1 MKVYTL
7 LTIGD
12 FHTNHCEDFLINE
25 KIGSH
30 KKLIA
35 VLDGCTMGKES
46 VFAAILG
53 GKLLRKIAKKYFY
66 EELVHQESKIL
77 KEELKQILQEFFSEL
92 KLAKNQ
98 LQLEINEMLCTL
110 IIGLIDESTS
120 KAEILTVGDGL
131 IYFDGELTEYDQG
144 DQPDYLA
151 YHLDKD
157 FESWY
162 DPQKQILSLSC
173 FSDLSICT
181 NGVFTFKNLRDLSK
195 QIAEHEIVHYLLNDH
210 SYAEFDT
217 MLEQKLTFLRDVRD
231 HVVTDDLAIVRVINK
246 L

>member
-1 MKVYTL
+1 MVVPW
-7 LTIGD
+7 GR
-12 FHTNHCEDFLINE
+12 NRFL
-25 KIGSH
+25 
-30 KKLIA
+30 
-35 VLDGCTMGKES
+35 
-46 VFAAILG
+46 AAILG

-66 EELVHQESKIL
+66 ELI
-77 KEELKQILQEFFSEL
+77 EELKQKEFFSEL

-120 KAEILTVGDGL
+120 KAEFLTVGDGL

-162 DPQKQILSLSC
+162 DP
-173 FSDLSICT
+173 F
-181 NGVFTFKNLRDLSK
+181 
-195 QIAEHEIVHYLLNDH
+195 YP
-210 SYAEFDT
+210 
-217 MLEQKLTFLRDVRD
+217 
-231 HVVTDDLAIVRVINK
+231 
-246 L
+246 